1 MQGDRWRQWQT
12 CDGAQNEDGGGELD
26 GEVQT
31 RVEVIGEVE
40 KGGDFCGRLDVHGVR
55 ARLYPSGYF
64 WWDLAD
70 RRKKRGDV
78 AREKNQNPEEKGE
91 LLEIG
96 PITPFCS
103 PFRYKTRQAEFRIG
117 QKKESTGPPL
127 LVKSRRRE

>member
-1 MQGDRWRQWQT
+1 MCRLTGGDSGRHAMALRMRT
-12 CDGAQNEDGGGELD
+12 VVG

-40 KGGDFCGRLDVHGVR
+40 KGGDFCGRLDVHGIY

-64 WWDLAD
+64 WWDLAE

-78 AREKNQNPEEKGE
+78 AREKIKNPEEKEE

-103 PFRYKTRQAEFRIG
+103 PFRYQTRQAESRIR

-127 LVKSRRRE
+127 VKSRKRE